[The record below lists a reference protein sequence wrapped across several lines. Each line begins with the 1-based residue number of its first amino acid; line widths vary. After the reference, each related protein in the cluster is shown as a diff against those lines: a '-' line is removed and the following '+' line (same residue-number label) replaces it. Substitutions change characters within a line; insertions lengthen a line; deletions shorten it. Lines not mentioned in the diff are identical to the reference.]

1 MSIYDREK
9 AKADEAGQT
18 ISAVEAEAGVANG
31 TIAGWKNGKPYAE
44 TLAKVAR
51 VLGETVDY
59 FVGAVD
65 ARV

>member
-1 MSIYDREK
+1 MSIYDRVK
-9 AKADEAGQT
+9 AKADEAGKT

-65 ARV
+65 ARA

>member
-1 MSIYDREK
+1 MSIYDRVK
-9 AKADEAGQT
+9 AKADEAGKT